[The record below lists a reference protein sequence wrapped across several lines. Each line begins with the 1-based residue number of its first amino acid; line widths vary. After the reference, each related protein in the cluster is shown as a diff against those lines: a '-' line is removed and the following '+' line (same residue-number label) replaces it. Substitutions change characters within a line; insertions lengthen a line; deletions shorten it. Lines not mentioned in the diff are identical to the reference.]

1 MEVVSLTS
9 LAIPINSN
17 DSSQIGHA
25 RRLASSL
32 ATSMGFGEL
41 RIAELGIIVTEAARN
56 IANHAGQGTIL
67 LSPQPAGR
75 PDDEVRIDIYALDSG
90 PGILNIPRAQVDGF
104 STAGTPGQGL
114 GAISRLASDTHI
126 YSAPQKG
133 TILFASVSRN
143 SESGIQ
149 TSELLTSR
157 ELNDQDRPPSC
168 AAICIPIH
176 GETVCGDAWAWHHT
190 RDRQIYILA
199 DGLGHGPNA
208 AEASQEALR
217 VFETSWAQPP
227 ERILKEIHG
236 ALAKTRGAAVSIA
249 EVLPD
254 AGVVNFAGAG
264 NVVGAVHSG
273 GKTRNMV
280 SMNGTIGHSVARLQ
294 QFSYPWERNSILIM
308 HSDGLTTRWNV
319 EQYSGLSSGHPA
331 LLAGA
336 LFRDFQRGRDDAT
349 VLVSRR

>member
-1 MEVVSLTS
+1 MEVVSSTS

-32 ATSMGFGEL
+32 AVSMGFGEL
-41 RIAELGIIVTEAARN
+41 RTAEVGIIVTEAARN

-67 LSPQPAGR
+67 LTPQPATL
-75 PDDEVRIDIYALDSG
+75 PDDDARIDIYALDSG
-90 PGILNIPRAQVDGF
+90 PGIQNIPRAQVDGF

-114 GAISRLASDTHI
+114 GAISRLASETHI
-126 YSAPQKG
+126 YSAPHKG
-133 TILFASVSRN
+133 TILFASVSSN
-143 SESGIQ
+143 SESGSQ
-149 TSELLTSR
+149 TSGD
-157 ELNDQDRPPSC
+157 LNHQDDPPSC
-168 AAICIPIH
+168 AAICLPIL

-208 AEASQEALR
+208 AEASREALR
-217 VFETSWAQPP
+217 IFETSWVQSP

-236 ALAKTRGAAVSIA
+236 ALTKTRGAAVSIA
-249 EVLPD
+249 EVLPS
-254 AGVVNFAGAG
+254 AGLVNFAGAG

-280 SMNGTIGHSVARLQ
+280 SMNGTVGHSVGRLQ

-319 EQYSGLSSGHPA
+319 EQYSGLSSSHPA